1 MTTIKVQS
9 LAEKFATR
17 ESGAA
22 ARELV
27 LQQLSQAG
35 DAPVSLDFEGIE
47 PTPSFADEFVG
58 RLAEELGEECFRKR
72 VRFVNLRE
80 PARTL
85 LQNVVTKRL
94 RAGNDPSRSSLCAS
108 P

>member
-1 MTTIKVQS
+1 MTVMKVNRLS
-9 LAEKFATR
+9 NKFSTR
-17 ESGAA
+17 EGGAA

-27 LQQLSQAG
+27 LRQLSLDEG
-35 DAPVSLDFEGIE
+35 PVTLDFEDIE

-58 RLAEELGEECFRKR
+58 RLAEELGADCFHRR
-72 VRFVNLRE
+72 VRLVNLKQS
-80 PARTL
+80 ARAL

-94 RAGNDPSRSSLCAS
+94 RIGNDPSRSSLCAS

>member
-1 MTTIKVQS
+1 MTIIKVHS
-9 LAEKFATR
+9 LSEKFATR

-27 LQQLSQAG
+27 LRQLSLV
-35 DAPVSLDFEGIE
+35 DHPVTLDFEGIE

-58 RLAEELGEECFRKR
+58 RLAEELGEECFHKR
-72 VRFVNLRE
+72 VRFVNLKD
-80 PARTL
+80 PARLL

-94 RAGNDPSRSSLCAS
+94 RSGTEPSRNSLCAS

>member
-1 MTTIKVQS
+1 MTTIKVHTIAS
-9 LAEKFATR
+9 KFSTR

-22 ARELV
+22 ARDLV
-27 LQQLSQAG
+27 MRQLG
-35 DAPVSLDFEGIE
+35 LTEDPVTLDFEGVE

-58 RLAEELGEECFRKR
+58 RLAEELGEECFHKR
-72 VRFVNLRE
+72 VRLVKMTGS
-80 PARTL
+80 ARVL

-94 RAGNDPSRSSLCAS
+94 RTGNDPTRTSLCAS